1 MIALLRNLTS
11 LLFLFLVILFFNHS
25 SIIKE
30 LKVTLDKSI
39 PVRLLWIYIY
49 KYKYIYLIYNKIYL
63 TEII

>member
-49 KYKYIYLIYNKIYL
+49 KYKYGIKYI
-63 TEII
+63 